1 MLTNND
7 NMEIRRVQRTGGSSY
22 VVTLPK
28 EWIKSSNVKKN
39 DPLGLLT
46 QSDGTLLITTKITR
60 DRAQRLKEFDIS
72 DTTDQTY
79 LLRCLIGA
87 YISGY
92 NSIKIKSSKRM
103 PSDIRA
109 IVRKF
114 TQTTIGQEVVE
125 ETDTSI
131 TLKDLLNPTEMPFD
145 NTIKRMHIIVKGMHE
160 DAMRALEAGNRK
172 LAKDVISRDN
182 DVDRLHWLVARQHNI
197 ILQNVSLAEK
207 MDITMEM
214 SSTCFLISRIVER
227 IGDHVVRITQN
238 ILNLVDNKVNREII
252 DRIHSASDLAL
263 DIFNKSIKSFF
274 RKDLQGA
281 NENIQSVKRLE
292 SLCEGINTLALQQKG
307 VTAISVGYIVES
319 IRRVGEYAEDISET
333 AINYL
338 VGAKN

>member
-1 MLTNND
+1 MGKNLVRSN
-7 NMEIRRVQRTGGSSY
+7 
-22 VVTLPK
+22 
-28 EWIKSSNVKKN
+28 KSSNVKKN

-125 ETDTSI
+125 ETDTSV

-160 DAMRALEAGNRK
+160 DAMHALEKSNRK

-207 MDITMEM
+207 MDTTIEM
-214 SSTCFLISRIVER
+214 SSTYFLISRIVER

-252 DRIHSASDLAL
+252 DRIHSTSDLAS

-274 RKDLQGA
+274 SKDLQAA
-281 NENIQSVKRLE
+281 NENIESVKRLE
-292 SLCEGINTLALQQKG
+292 SLCEEINTLALQQKG

-319 IRRVGEYAEDISET
+319 IRRIGEYAEDISET